1 MSETRQFQ
9 RITPSPH
16 QKMVE
21 WREKNRHQHFDSICL
36 YYSHRHFN
44 GEKKI
49 RKFFLLILEK
59 QIQWRWWQR

>member
-1 MSETRQFQ
+1 
-9 RITPSPH
+9 
-16 QKMVE
+16 MVE

-49 RKFFLLILEK
+49 RKFFFIIIKKANTMALVATMM
-59 QIQWRWWQR
+59 